1 MVVTLLIAG
10 KDVCSV
16 LHTNKH
22 LREQDLC
29 HSSLDELAMK
39 TFYQDLRHP
48 NCKLQKLL

>member
-1 MVVTLLIAG
+1 MVVTLLTAG

-16 LHTNKH
+16 LHTNER

-29 HSSLDELAMK
+29 GSSLDELAVK